1 MTPPPPTLPSTAGT
15 MSLIIAGRSTM
26 TLMVSMRVMAWL
38 SSPAPAVVMIA
49 HPVAMTSA
57 ATGLYRRNA
66 NSQPMTLPNAWRPQT
81 DFCFQ

>member
-1 MTPPPPTLPSTAGT
+1 
-15 MSLIIAGRSTM
+15 M
-26 TLMVSMRVMAWL
+26 TLTVSMRVMAWL

-66 NSQPMTLPNAWRPQT
+66 NSQPMTLPNAWRPVSIQLIAAHT
-81 DFCFQ
+81 GATPTRIGSRPARR